1 MKTIL
6 VIEDDQALL
15 RLEQK
20 ILGDAGYAVES
31 VSDGAA
37 ARTKLTATPYH
48 GIVLDLAVPGSDGY
62 ALATQVG
69 ELGANRHTPL
79 VIVGA
84 DQPDGRKRAFEAG
97 ALAYLPKPFTAEAF
111 RAVIHSVISP
121 AGPRAPSAPRAGFRP
136 GSAPRAPAPF
146 GAAPAPR
153 DAAPTPAEAGP
164 SAAAIPVS
172 FQGGPVYWCEPV
184 PGGGWRCGRCELG
197 LIAETAHSCSVCQ
210 AVVGAPPERRGSGL
224 LWLIVLIVLGLLLGW
239 AVLEWGS

>member
-6 VIEDDQALL
+6 VIEDDPTLL
-15 RLEQK
+15 RLEQR

-48 GIVLDLAVPGSDGY
+48 GVVLDLAVPGSDGY

-121 AGPRAPSAPRAGFRP
+121 AGPRAPAAPRAGSRP
-136 GSAPRAPAPF
+136 TSVPLAPARF
-146 GAAPAPR
+146 AAAPAPR
-153 DAAPTPAEAGP
+153 EAAPAPAEASL

-184 PGGGWRCGRCELG
+184 AGSGWRCGRCELG
-197 LIAETAHSCSVCQ
+197 LIAEGGHTCSICQ
-210 AVVGAPPERRGSGL
+210 AELVAAPQRAGSGL
-224 LWLIVLIVLGLLLGW
+224 LWLIVLIVLGLLVGW
-239 AVLEWGS
+239 AVLEWWS